1 MIGCRSFWILLVG
14 ITVLSAK
21 IGGAEDVSST
31 KSSGPVSVS
40 VTLSPR
46 EPVIGDEITLT
57 IEVASEKDVEVLM
70 PEFGEALQTYTI
82 LDFVPRQ
89 SIEPDGSSIQTQ
101 KYTLQPFLSGEQ
113 SIPPIL
119 IEFVDN
125 RPGQKAT
132 PDDFDAYEILT
143 DRIDFEVQ
151 SVLPESASNELKP
164 PLGELELKSELSP
177 ATVWTGAALIGL
189 LSCLG
194 LVGAYLYWNKGRKK
208 AKRENA
214 YVIAINKLN
223 RLLEAQNGELPA
235 YSVEEFFV
243 EISSIIRRYLENRYE
258 VRAPDLTT
266 DEFLQ
271 LASDQSDLSREH
283 QALLSEFLKQADIVK
298 FAGVQ
303 ASESEVKHSTDL
315 ARRFLEETRENAPDV
330 EVATEDESDKQQR
343 GLVLTPPSQDRELAS
358 SSSKEAADV

>member
-1 MIGCRSFWILLVG
+1 MTGRTNKVAACAVLLLAAS
-14 ITVLSAK
+14 IAN
-21 IGGAEDVSST
+21 AEDQVTSKT
-31 KSSGPVSVS
+31 SGPVSVN
-40 VTLSPR
+40 VTLSPK
-46 EPVIGDEITLT
+46 EPTIGDEITLT
-57 IEVASEKDVEVLM
+57 IKVASEKGVEVLM

-89 SIEPDGSSIQTQ
+89 TIEPDGSSVQTQ

-143 DRIDFEVQ
+143 DRIDFTVQ
-151 SVLPESASNELKP
+151 SVLPESASNELQP
-164 PLGELELKSELSP
+164 PLGELELKSEVDAAAL
-177 ATVWTGAALIGL
+177 WTGAVGIGL
-189 LSCLG
+189 L
-194 LVGAYLYWNKGRKK
+194 LVGLLIGAYFYWIRGRKQ
-208 AKRENA
+208 ARRENA

-223 RLLEAQNGELPA
+223 RLLQAQQGTPN
-235 YSVEEFFV
+235 YSIEEFFV
-243 EISSIIRRYLENRYE
+243 EISAIIRRYLENRYD

-271 LASDQSDLSREH
+271 LAADKSELSREH
-283 QALLSEFLKQADIVK
+283 QALLGEFLQQADIVK
-298 FAGVQ
+298 FAGIQ
-303 ASESEVKHSTDL
+303 ASETDVNRSTDL

-330 EVATEDESDKQQR
+330 EVSADEQGGEQSR
-343 GLVLTPPSQDRELAS
+343 GFVLTPPSTEPGLNTGS
-358 SSSKEAADV
+358 GKEVG